1 LGILWHWDCFVLL
14 DKPGVLAMTIQ
25 GSGKS
30 EEDSDCNQIDNNPQ
44 CDIIVASSIMV
55 KLLSIKE
62 AKDE

>member
-1 LGILWHWDCFVLL
+1 
-14 DKPGVLAMTIQ
+14 MTIQ